1 MQPLKDLRVVELA
14 TVLAG
19 PSVGTFLAEL
29 GAQVMKVEH
38 PSRPDVTRSWKLPS
52 EAADAPVSAYFSS
65 ANAGKEYIQLDWKA
79 QADQHV
85 LLEMLSTA
93 DVLLTNFRDFSRCPQ
108 VLQPQAFTLRN
119 PRLIYC
125 QLDGYSSTPG
135 RVAYDVVL
143 QAESG
148 YTAMNGTP
156 ESGPT
161 KLPLAFMDLNAAHQ
175 MKQAIL
181 LALYE
186 REKTGKGALI
196 RCSLERA
203 ALANLA
209 NQATNWLMAGHVP
222 KPIGSLHPNI
232 APYGE
237 TFTCADGELLVLAVG
252 SNTQFEKLTA
262 LLGLDLAA
270 DPRFATNADRVVHRK
285 ALAALLAPK
294 LEAQPV
300 AHWTERL
307 QAADVP
313 AGHVRS
319 MDQVFASDYAQSLLW
334 EEEIDGT
341 PTVRPTTMGFTVSGL
356 ATQVS

>member
-1 MQPLKDLRVVELA
+1 MQSLKDLRVVELA

-29 GAQVMKVEH
+29 GATVIKVEH
-38 PSRPDVTRSWKLPS
+38 PDRPDVTRSWKLPS
-52 EAADAPVSAYFSS
+52 EAPSTSISAYFAS
-65 ANAGKEYIQLDWKA
+65 ANAGKEYIQLDWKST
-79 QADQHV
+79 QDQHV
-85 LLEMLSTA
+85 LLEMLGTA
-93 DVLLTNFRDFSRCPQ
+93 DVLLTNFRDFSRCPG
-108 VLQPQAFTLRN
+108 VLQPAAFTLRN

-135 RVAYDVVL
+135 RAAYDVVL
-143 QAESG
+143 QAETG

-209 NQATNWLMAGHVP
+209 NQAANWLMGNHVP
-222 KPIGSLHPNI
+222 RPTGSLHPNI

-237 TFTCADGELLVLAVG
+237 TFTCVDGQLLVLAIG
-252 SNTQFEKLTA
+252 SNAQFAGLLEV
-262 LLGLDLAA
+262 LGLNLAG
-270 DPRFATNADRVVHRK
+270 DPRFATNADRVVHRT
-285 ALAALLAPK
+285 ALADLLTPVF
-294 LEAQPV
+294 AQETA
-300 AHWTERL
+300 AHWSQL
-307 QAADVP
+307 FQAKAIP
-313 AGHVRS
+313 AGQVRS

-334 EEEIDGT
+334 EEDIDGQ
-341 PTVRPTTMGFTVSGL
+341 PTVRPTTVGFSVSGL
-356 ATQVS
+356 ATPVS